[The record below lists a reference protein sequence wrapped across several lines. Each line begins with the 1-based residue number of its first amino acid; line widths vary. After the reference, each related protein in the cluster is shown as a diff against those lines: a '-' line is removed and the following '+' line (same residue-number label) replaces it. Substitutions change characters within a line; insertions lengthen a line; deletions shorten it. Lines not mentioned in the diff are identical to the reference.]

1 MIIYPQKLEEMVLFF
16 EVSAL
21 GVTIALVIVLVR
33 MKVNLGIVMLSATFI
48 MALFGKLLP
57 VIVVKIMWIL
67 CQSADNRI
75 DANNYWHY
83 SPRTFVKGYR
93 KTKRNNY

>member
-33 MKVNLGIVMLSATFI
+33 MKVNLGIVMLV
-48 MALFGKLLP
+48 LPLL
-57 VIVVKIMWIL
+57 WHCL
-67 CQSADNRI
+67 
-75 DANNYWHY
+75 ANY
-83 SPRTFVKGYR
+83 YR
-93 KTKRNNY
+93 LS